1 MTSRPSHVRHL
12 TRRLTVLTVLGVLA
26 PTLAGVLALAPSATA
41 ANRTTA
47 AAPRQVSIELPPN
60 WQPEGI
66 AAHGSRLYV
75 GSLSTGGIFTT
86 EATGPNG
93 RVLSQGGPN
102 RALTGLKVAGN
113 RIYAAGAAGGV
124 AYVFNRRTGA
134 DVGSPIVLAN
144 GVSTNNPSFINDVV
158 VRRGS
163 ALFTDSSRQV
173 LYQVSRRTLRATTLR
188 ITGDL
193 QYTPD
198 RDDFDGNGIVS
209 AGPGAIMGQST
220 TGDLFTVTIQR
231 NRAVTRKITLSGAA
245 TSLPTNDGLL
255 REGRTLYVVQN
266 QPARIA
272 VVRLSR
278 DLTRGRVTSF
288 ITNQD
293 QPRNAQFVVPATIA
307 RAAGSLWVV
316 NAKFGVANPEPY
328 TVVQVTSHRTAQTG
342 QAQVGSVPQ
351 GGVPSGGG
359 STAGFQNLGLLGTGG
374 ALILLS
380 GATLV
385 VRRRQVS

>member
-1 MTSRPSHVRHL
+1 MDPRGSHVRHL
-12 TRRLTVLTVLGVLA
+12 TRRLTALGVLA
-26 PTLAGVLALAPSATA
+26 PTLAGVLAPTLAPSAS
-41 ANRTTA
+41 A
-47 AAPRQVSIELPPN
+47 AAPSAAAPSAAAARRPVSIALPPN
-60 WQPEGI
+60 WRPEGI

-86 EATGPNG
+86 DTTGRNG
-93 RVLSQGGPN
+93 RVLSQGGPG
-102 RALTGLKVAGN
+102 RAVNGLKVAGN
-113 RIYAAGAAGGV
+113 RIYATGAAGGV

-134 DVGSPIVLAN
+134 DVGSPIALAS

-158 VRRGS
+158 VRRRS
-163 ALFTDSSRQV
+163 AVFTDSSRQV
-173 LYQVSRRTLRATTLR
+173 LYRVSGRTLHATALR

-193 QYTPD
+193 HYTPD
-198 RDDFDGNGIVS
+198 RNDFDGNGIVS
-209 AGPGAIMGQST
+209 AGRRLIMGQST

-293 QPRNAQFVVPATIA
+293 QPQNAQFVVPTTIA
-307 RAAGSLWVV
+307 RASGSLWVV

-328 TVVQVTSHRTAQTG
+328 TVVRVTRH
-342 QAQVGSVPQ
+342 
-351 GGVPSGGG
+351 
-359 STAGFQNLGLLGTGG
+359 STA
-374 ALILLS
+374 
-380 GATLV
+380 
-385 VRRRQVS
+385 RHR